1 MSFFCCTF
9 AAAKVFRCFRKV
21 WKNCLWLN
29 LNARLLVHM
38 KRCFLSYFLVFTCT
52 LLIFAC
58 TCCNKQKDPKPVQ
71 VRASLFHN
79 PDSLLFY
86 AEKAYLEDDAYGLY
100 VTGAAAFLRENN
112 PDFPD
117 SCTTVPLDEARI
129 MLLRAAELGNEDA
142 QTLIHCLEL
151 DADWELQY

>member
-1 MSFFCCTF
+1 MD
-9 AAAKVFRCFRKV
+9 
-21 WKNCLWLN
+21 
-29 LNARLLVHM
+29 HM
-38 KRCFLSYFLVFTCT
+38 KRHFLSYFLVFTCT
-52 LLIFAC
+52 LFAFAC

-71 VRASLFHN
+71 VRASLFHDT
-79 PDSLLFY
+79 DSLLFY

-142 QTLIHCLEL
+142 QTLVHCLEL

>member
-1 MSFFCCTF
+1 MD
-9 AAAKVFRCFRKV
+9 
-21 WKNCLWLN
+21 
-29 LNARLLVHM
+29 HM
-38 KRCFLSYFLVFTCT
+38 KRHFLSYFLVFTCT
-52 LLIFAC
+52 LVTLAC
-58 TCCNKQKDPKPVQ
+58 TCCNKSNKSNSLPLREGAGVGSPVQ

-79 PDSLLFY
+79 PDSLL
-86 AEKAYLEDDAYGLY
+86 L
-100 VTGAAAFLRENN
+100 AFLRENN

-142 QTLIHCLEL
+142 KNLIHCLEL

>member
-1 MSFFCCTF
+1 
-9 AAAKVFRCFRKV
+9 
-21 WKNCLWLN
+21 
-29 LNARLLVHM
+29 M
-38 KRCFLSYFLVFTCT
+38 KSRFLSYFLVFTCT

-58 TCCNKQKDPKPVQ
+58 TCCNKSNKSNSLPLREGAGVGSPVQ
-71 VRASLFHN
+71 VSASLFHN

-129 MLLRAAELGNEDA
+129 MLLRAAALNEPHA
-142 QTLIHCLEL
+142 QQLVHCLEL

>member
-1 MSFFCCTF
+1 
-9 AAAKVFRCFRKV
+9 
-21 WKNCLWLN
+21 
-29 LNARLLVHM
+29 M
-38 KRCFLSYFLVFTCT
+38 KR
-52 LLIFAC
+52 
-58 TCCNKQKDPKPVQ
+58 Q
-71 VRASLFHN
+71 VSASLFHN

-129 MLLRAAELGNEDA
+129 MLLRAAALNEPHA
-142 QTLIHCLEL
+142 QQLVHCLEL
-151 DADWELQY
+151 DADWDNSIPETK

>member
-1 MSFFCCTF
+1 MD
-9 AAAKVFRCFRKV
+9 
-21 WKNCLWLN
+21 
-29 LNARLLVHM
+29 HM
-38 KRCFLSYFLVFTCT
+38 KRHFLSYFLVFTCT
-52 LLIFAC
+52 LFAFAC

-117 SCTTVPLDEARI
+117 SCTTVPLDEARFP
-129 MLLRAAELGNEDA
+129 
-142 QTLIHCLEL
+142 
-151 DADWELQY
+151 

>member
-1 MSFFCCTF
+1 
-9 AAAKVFRCFRKV
+9 
-21 WKNCLWLN
+21 
-29 LNARLLVHM
+29 M
-38 KRCFLSYFLVFTCT
+38 KRHFLSYFLVSTCALFT
-52 LLIFAC
+52 FAC
-58 TCCNKQKDPKPVQ
+58 TCCNKQKDPTPVQ

-86 AEKAYLEDDAYGLY
+86 AEKAYLEGDAYGLY

-117 SCTTVPLDEARI
+117 SCTTVPLNEARI

-142 QTLIHCLEL
+142 KNLIHCLEL

>member
-1 MSFFCCTF
+1 MQI
-9 AAAKVFRCFRKV
+9 
-21 WKNCLWLN
+21 
-29 LNARLLVHM
+29 NARLLVHM
-38 KRCFLSYFLVFTCT
+38 KRHFLSYFLVSTCT
-52 LLIFAC
+52 LFAFAC
-58 TCCNKQKDPKPVQ
+58 TCCNNSNKSNSLPLREGAGVGSPVQ

-151 DADWELQY
+151 DSDWELQY